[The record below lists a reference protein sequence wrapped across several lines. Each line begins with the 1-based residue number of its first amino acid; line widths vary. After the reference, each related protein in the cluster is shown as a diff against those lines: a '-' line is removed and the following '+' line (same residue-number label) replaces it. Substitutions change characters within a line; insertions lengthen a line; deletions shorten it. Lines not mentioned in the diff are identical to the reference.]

1 MSTLLYGWPERLA
14 YKPYTQKSS
23 ISSTTKLSIIIPTL
37 NQSETLEHTL
47 LSILHQ
53 DYTNFEIIVIDGGS
67 IDDTSNIIK
76 KYGNWISCYISG
88 KDSGQSNAINIGFEH
103 ANGDVFAWINSDDY
117 YLPFAFS
124 RVIKGFSNNNDVDI
138 VIGAGDVITKDSR
151 FLKHISSMRLSRDNL
166 LRWSQGEWIMQQSCF
181 WSSKLWRET
190 GGVDEDL
197 NLLMD
202 LDLWFR
208 FSRNANSLT
217 LNEPLA
223 AMRYYPEIK
232 TVTLRDNVKEES
244 AYILA
249 KNGELNQIRDLVSEL
264 VRSNK
269 KLNFANAEKQRTL
282 TSRILKRLTIKL

>member
-1 MSTLLYGWPERLA
+1 
-14 YKPYTQKSS
+14 
-23 ISSTTKLSIIIPTL
+23 L